1 MISKIIN
8 KLRRPFFY
16 NVFLI
21 INRLRRPFLEIGYKK
36 LKRPEE
42 YSLGSKLW
50 FSAIEK
56 KYGGFIKNVKTN
68 KVSDFDPRSELEVK
82 TGDGMTGGDRM
93 YFNDYGKIYS
103 KYLLNLIKK
112 NHNKKITLVEVGI
125 LKGTGLA
132 MWSEIFPN
140 AKIIGL
146 DIDLDHT
153 KNNIKNLKSL
163 GAFKK
168 SDPELYVFDQFKD
181 GEDEIRKLLNH
192 REIDV
197 IIDDGFHSD
206 ETILNTFHAIK
217 PFLSDNFTYF
227 IEDSESAYKILQKLH
242 CDFKFKKYGILT
254 VIYRG

>member
-1 MISKIIN
+1 MTSKFIN

-16 NVFLI
+16 NLFLI

-36 LKRPEE
+36 LKRQEE

-56 KYGGFIKNVKTN
+56 KYGGFITNVKRN
-68 KVSDFDPRSELEVK
+68 KVSDFDPRNKLEVK
-82 TGDGMTGGDRM
+82 TGGYTGGDRM
-93 YFNDYGKIYS
+93 YFSNFGKIYS

-112 NHNKKITLVEVGI
+112 NRNKNITLVEVGI
-125 LKGTGLA
+125 LKGSGLA

-146 DIDLDHT
+146 DIDINHT
-153 KNNIKNLKSL
+153 QNNIKNLKSL

-181 GEDEIRKLLNH
+181 GEDEIKKLLNH
-192 REIDV
+192 RKIDV
-197 IIDDGFHSD
+197 MIDDGFHSD
-206 ETILNTFHAIK
+206 ETILNTFHATK

-227 IEDSESAYKILQKLH
+227 IEDSESAYKVLYKLH
-242 CDFKFKKYGILT
+242 SDFKFKKYGVLT
-254 VIYRG
+254 VVSKK

>member
-1 MISKIIN
+1 MTMISKIIN
-8 KLRRPFFY
+8 KLKRFF
-16 NVFLI
+16 LD
-21 INRLRRPFLEIGYKK
+21 RGYKK
-36 LKRPEE
+36 LKKPEE
-42 YSLGSKLW
+42 YSLGSNLW
-50 FSAIEK
+50 FSAVEK
-56 KYGGFIKNVKTN
+56 KYGGFVRDVKRN
-68 KVSDFDPRSELEVK
+68 KVSDFDTRSELELK
-82 TGDGMTGGDRM
+82 TGGMTGGDRM
-93 YFNDYGKIYS
+93 YFHDYGKIYS

-112 NHNKKITLVEVGI
+112 SRNKKITLVEVGI

-140 AKIIGL
+140 ANIIGL

-168 SDPELYVFDQFKD
+168 SDPELYFFDQFKD
-181 GEDEIRKLLNH
+181 SEDEIRKLLNH
-192 REIDV
+192 RKIDV

-206 ETILNTFHAIK
+206 ETILNTFYAIK

-227 IEDSESAYKILQKLH
+227 IEDSESAYKILQKLY
-242 CDFKFKKYGILT
+242 CDFKFKKYGMLT

>member
-8 KLRRPFFY
+8 KLKK
-16 NVFLI
+16 
-21 INRLRRPFLEIGYKK
+21 PFLDRGYKK
-36 LKRPEE
+36 LKKPEE
-42 YSLGSKLW
+42 YSLGSNLW
-50 FSAIEK
+50 FSAVEK
-56 KYGGFIKNVKTN
+56 KYGGFVRDVKRN
-68 KVSDFDPRSELEVK
+68 KVSDFDTRSELELK
-82 TGDGMTGGDRM
+82 TGGMTGGDRM
-93 YFNDYGKIYS
+93 YFHDYGKIYS

-112 NHNKKITLVEVGI
+112 SRNKKITLVEVGI

-132 MWSEIFPN
+132 MCSEIFPN
-140 AKIIGL
+140 ANIIGL

-168 SDPELYVFDQFKD
+168 SDPELYFFDQFKD
-181 GEDEIRKLLNH
+181 SEDEIRKLLNH
-192 REIDV
+192 RKIDV

-227 IEDSESAYKILQKLH
+227 IEDSQSAYKILQKLY
-242 CDFKFKKYGILT
+242 CDFKFKKYGMLT

>member
-1 MISKIIN
+1 MTSKIIN

-16 NVFLI
+16 NVSLI

-36 LKRPEE
+36 LKRSEE

-56 KYGGFIKNVKTN
+56 KYGGFIKNVKSN
-68 KVSDFDPRSELEVK
+68 KVSDFVPRSELKVK
-82 TGDGMTGGDRM
+82 TGGCTGGDRM
-93 YFNDYGKIYS
+93 YFSNFGKIYS

-112 NHNKKITLVEVGI
+112 NRNKKITLVEVGI
-125 LKGTGLA
+125 LKGNGLA
-132 MWSEIFPN
+132 MWSDIFPN
-140 AKIIGL
+140 AEIIGL
-146 DIDLDHT
+146 DIDLAHT
-153 KNNIKNLKSL
+153 QNNIKNLKSL

-168 SDPELYVFDQFKD
+168 SDPELYVFDQFID

-192 REIDV
+192 RKIDV

-206 ETILNTFHAIK
+206 ETILNTFHATK

-242 CDFKFKKYGILT
+242 CDFKFKKYGVLT
-254 VIYRG
+254 VIYRK

>member
-1 MISKIIN
+1 MTMISKIIN
-8 KLRRPFFY
+8 KLKK
-16 NVFLI
+16 
-21 INRLRRPFLEIGYKK
+21 PFLDRGYKK
-36 LKRPEE
+36 LKKPEE
-42 YSLGSKLW
+42 YSLGSNLW
-50 FSAIEK
+50 FSAVEK
-56 KYGGFIKNVKTN
+56 KYGGFVRDVKRN
-68 KVSDFDPRSELEVK
+68 KVSDFDTRSELELK
-82 TGDGMTGGDRM
+82 TGGMTGGDRM
-93 YFNDYGKIYS
+93 YFHDYGKIYS

-112 NHNKKITLVEVGI
+112 SRNKKITLVEVGI

-132 MWSEIFPN
+132 MCSEIFPN
-140 AKIIGL
+140 ANIIGL

-168 SDPELYVFDQFKD
+168 SDPELYFFDQFKD
-181 GEDEIRKLLNH
+181 SEDEIRKLLNH
-192 REIDV
+192 RKIDV

-227 IEDSESAYKILQKLH
+227 IEDSQSAYKILQKLY
-242 CDFKFKKYGILT
+242 CDFKFKKYGMLT